1 MKKTETMITFLGK
14 GTEFKGKLTFHGT
27 IRIDGHFKG
36 EISADGTLIAGKGA
50 MIEANM
56 HISYIL
62 ISGEIHGN
70 IIADHRIEIHSP
82 GKVFGDIQAPTLVID
97 EGGIFEGNCKMHRAK
112 EPNEKEL
119 AVIEPDGYTGDHAAP
134 LGTIHGIVTGLPL
147 QSAGPSHDIITAREN
162 KKTAEPIKNP
172 KVSARCKGFAEKI
185 TRTDDS
191 GYYELSDLE
200 DGTWKLK
207 VEAKG
212 YYVVKATVEI
222 SGGGVYEQGF
232 EYP

>member
-1 MKKTETMITFLGK
+1 MKKREQVITFLGK
-14 GTEFKGKLTFHGT
+14 DTEFEGKLTFHGT

-36 EISADGTLIAGKGA
+36 EISADGNLIAGKGA

-56 HISYIL
+56 HISYII

-70 IIADHRIEIHSP
+70 IIADHRIEIHPP
-82 GKVFGDIQAPTLVID
+82 GKVFGDIQAPTVVID
-97 EGGIFEGNCKMHRAK
+97 EGGIFEGNCQMHRAK
-112 EPNEKEL
+112 EPDKKKL
-119 AVIEPDGYTGDHAAP
+119 AVIESDGYTGDSPPP
-134 LGTIHGIVTGLPL
+134 LATIHGTVTGHPL
-147 QSAGPSHDIITAREN
+147 QSPGPIHDTITAREN
-162 KKTAEPIKNP
+162 KKTAEPIKDA

-212 YYVVKATVEI
+212 YDVVKATVEI
-222 SGGGVYEQGF
+222 SGGGVYEQDF